1 MVDAFATW
9 KEIQMFFIMNKID
22 YKLMHS
28 IDNNLY
34 KSYRVNI
41 YCKTLAQSTEK
52 KLRSYKGEIH
62 RSLHKVNFICAT
74 LTPKAIKRIIE
85 LPEVEHISMDSY
97 AFLCGSSVLS
107 ANGVR
112 IKGKC
117 SLTGKGIGVALIDSG
132 TYPHPDIETPNNKVK
147 NFIDLIRGYKYPY
160 DDNGHGTFMSG
171 LICGSGYSSKGM
183 YKGLAENSSLYVIK
197 AFNSIGRAYI
207 SDLLYAITLIID
219 DYEKY
224 NIRVACLPFE
234 IMEYDPYNMKIFSQ
248 LFDELISLGII
259 PVVPTGSLGNLEGT
273 ITGVAAL
280 DNCITVG
287 GLDTTGFQTRP
298 YPYSSSGPAGK
309 SNKPNFAAACVDICS
324 LNSNPNYIPERN
336 GIKLYPHKLE
346 KLYTTY
352 TGTSCAAAY
361 ISSIVAMLIENNSD
375 LTFKD
380 ICSLLKVASTRIDE
394 SPWLQGEGI
403 IDLATLL
410 SNKEKISDKK

>member
-1 MVDAFATW
+1 MQFNW
-9 KEIQMFFIMNKID
+9 KR
-22 YKLMHS
+22 HS
-28 IDNNLY
+28 
-34 KSYRVNI
+34 
-41 YCKTLAQSTEK
+41 
-52 KLRSYKGEIH
+52 
-62 RSLHKVNFICAT
+62 
-74 LTPKAIKRIIE
+74 
-85 LPEVEHISMDSY
+85 
-97 AFLCGSSVLS
+97 
-107 ANGVR
+107 
-112 IKGKC
+112 
-117 SLTGKGIGVALIDSG
+117 VALIDSG

-280 DNCITVG
+280 DNCITE
-287 GLDTTGFQTRP
+287 GLRHYRFPNTTLSLFFQRP
-298 YPYSSSGPAGK
+298 CRK